1 MISGKWRGNVPKRSP
16 CDTESSL
23 DGESDYAIMYQET
36 MTFTGEDPGDISDIV
51 VIADASAI
59 SAGSDNS
66 NEDKKYMLFPEA
78 FAIFSLL

>member
-1 MISGKWRGNVPKRSP
+1 
-16 CDTESSL
+16 
-23 DGESDYAIMYQET
+23 MYQET